1 MMISTRGRYAL
12 RVIVDLAEHF
22 SGEYIP
28 LKEVAARQEISQ
40 KYLEGIMVTLSKA
53 GIVEGAHGKGGGY
66 RLNRPP
72 EDYRIGDILRVT
84 EESLAPVA
92 CLESGAAP
100 CSRAE
105 NCRTLSMWKKLDTMI
120 TGFFDGITVRDL
132 MQGDDDAGSYVI

>member
-1 MMISTRGRYAL
+1 
-12 RVIVDLAEHF
+12 
-22 SGEYIP
+22 
-28 LKEVAARQEISQ
+28 
-40 KYLEGIMVTLSKA
+40 MVTLSKA

-92 CLESGAAP
+92 CLENDAAP

-105 NCRTLSMWKKLDTMI
+105 SCRTLAMWKKLDTMI
-120 TGFFDGITVRDL
+120 AGFFDGITVRDL